1 MTKLLLPTKVN
12 TIIDRLQSAG
22 YEAYAV
28 GGCVRDSLLGRI
40 PEDWDITTSAKPQ
53 EIKALFPHTVDTG
66 IAHGTVTVLLG
77 QEGFEVTTY
86 RIDGEYEDMR
96 HPKQVEFT
104 SLLSLDLE
112 RRDFTINAMAYND
125 SVGIVDLFGGMQDME
140 NRVIRCVGNANDR
153 FGEDALRIMRAV
165 RFSAQLDFEIAPD
178 TLRAAASHAEELS
191 HISAERIRV
200 ELTKLLLSSH
210 PERLLTAQQIGLTA
224 IFLPEFDRM
233 LATTQE
239 NPHHIYNVGMHTIHA
254 LSYIA
259 KKNAVLKTVQDEH
272 TPLALSKKEDTI
284 LRFALLLHDCAK
296 PDTKS
301 IDEDGHAHFYGHDH
315 LGAIYSEE
323 ILRRLKFDNDT
334 IREVSHLIKMHD
346 TRYADSG
353 RTVRMRTV
361 RRAVSRIGR
370 ESLPLLFL
378 LQEADL
384 NAQNPDLLPDK
395 LRQLSE
401 ARHMAE
407 EILSRGE
414 CISLKDL
421 AVNGSD
427 LIAAGFSPG
436 KKIGECLK
444 LLLDY
449 VIEYPEYNKKEILLL
464 RAAELEEKENFQK
477 M

>member
-1 MTKLLLPTKVN
+1 MPQILLPQKVN

-53 EIKALFPHTVDTG
+53 EVKALFSHTVDTG

-104 SLLSLDLE
+104 SLLSLDLK

-125 SVGIVDLFGGMQDME
+125 LSGLVDLFGGMQDME
-140 NRVIRCVGNANDR
+140 DHVIRCVGNADDR

-165 RFSAQLDFEIAPD
+165 RFCAQLDFEIAPD
-178 TLRAAASHAEELS
+178 TLQAAASHAGELS
-191 HISAERIRV
+191 HISAERVRV

-210 PERLLTAQQIGLTA
+210 PERLLTAQEIGLTA

-259 KKNAVLKTVQDEH
+259 ANTIKAQNDSLSFLVS
-272 TPLALSKKEDTI
+272 LSKKEQTI

-301 IDEDGHAHFYGHDH
+301 IDENGYAHFYGHDH

-353 RTVRMRTV
+353 KTVKMRTV
-361 RRAVSRIGR
+361 RRAVSRIGK
-370 ESLPLLFL
+370 ESLPLLFV

-384 NAQNPDLLPDK
+384 NAQNPKLLPDK
-395 LRQLSE
+395 LRQLNE
-401 ARHMAE
+401 ARRMAD
-407 EILSRGE
+407 EILAKGE

-421 AVNGSD
+421 AINGSD
-427 LIAAGFSPG
+427 LIASGFPPG

-444 LLLDY
+444 MLLDY
-449 VIEYPEYNKKEILLL
+449 VIEYPECNNKETLIL
-464 RAAELEEKENFQK
+464 RAEKFAEQINSQK